1 MFTVEFEVDG
11 RRNISQFKQ
20 LWEAEEMF
28 SRLNETTG
36 IKQLSLVDR
45 DGKVIRMKGYVYGN

>member
-36 IKQLSLVDR
+36 IKQLCLVDR
-45 DGKVIRMKGYVYGN
+45 NGKVIRMKGYVYGN